1 MAVSVH
7 GVTLG
12 YAGREDRLTVP
23 PAATESYTWSTPPHP
38 TPGRTAMPELTWTEL
53 APSPFARLIAHTR
66 HGDVRLYEQAWNW
79 SVGVPGGEDG
89 HGFTI
94 EVSFPESAYALAELI
109 HASEEAPIERTALS
123 EAEIRLSRVARQQR
137 HIQRATRKAT

>member
-1 MAVSVH
+1 
-7 GVTLG
+7 
-12 YAGREDRLTVP
+12 
-23 PAATESYTWSTPPHP
+23 
-38 TPGRTAMPELTWTEL
+38 MPELTWTEL
-53 APSPFARLIAHTR
+53 TPSPFARLIAHTR
-66 HGDVRLYEQAWNW
+66 HGDVHVNEQAWNW
-79 SVGVPGGEDG
+79 SVGLPGGEDG

-109 HASEEAPIERTALS
+109 HASQEAPTERTALS